1 MAALLERQTREL
13 EEASDERAAIA
24 EVLGIVISSP
34 NDAQPCSKASPE
46 QALQPWWSKA
56 KPMTFLGLR
65 CMQSGL
71 RSGIFPHRPDDRS
84 EP

>member
-1 MAALLERQTREL
+1 VAALLERQTREL

-56 KPMTFLGLR
+56 KHISRIALPAIRATIR
-65 CMQSGL
+65 
-71 RSGIFPHRPDDRS
+71 HRATQA
-84 EP
+84 